1 LTAVVEELPIGTNL
15 ALYQFLWMLISGAL
29 HNSRGAMFPALKSIG
44 LSDEETRRAWAAM
57 RYGSWQTKELLE
69 TWRKYV
75 AEQGEW
81 QASRY
86 GGYYTK
92 AVDITAYWRPTL
104 KGLKSKHYRQ
114 EADKALPAVVLG
126 LVGRVGRVGQQRM
139 ALLTDLVRVDLKD
152 PSKTA
157 CQTKLLQQVAEHLA
171 ADEMPVLDA
180 GFKLQALFQ
189 AGLERF
195 VVRLAKNFTAR
206 RNFLPEYEFGRPD
219 EYGEIVRP
227 LARSYDGKLIPATP
241 PDRVEAW
248 QQQGLELRAE
258 FWDNLV
264 LPECKPSAENPTFT
278 VVAVYDP
285 RFENPWLLACPLHW
299 SGADFCGC
307 YQDRWPIEQLPLAAK
322 HMVGAHRQFVFAKQS
337 CYRLPELSLLAGS
350 MLTYL
355 AATLPPIPTGFWD
368 RQPKGTPGRL
378 RRWLGRTAFL
388 DLQPGSKGR
397 IRKKSS
403 LTAHLPKGILGHRR
417 SKQPALA

>member
-1 LTAVVEELPIGTNL
+1 LTAVVEKLHIGTNL

-29 HNSRGAMFPALKSIG
+29 HDSRGAIFPALKSIG
-44 LSDEETRRAWAAM
+44 LKDEEVRRAWAAL
-57 RYGSWQTKELLE
+57 RYGSWQTEELLE

-86 GGYYTK
+86 AGYYPK

-104 KGLKSKHYRQ
+104 KGLKSKHYRE
-114 EADKALPAVVLG
+114 EADKALPAVVFG

-157 CQTKLLQQVAEHLA
+157 CQSKLLQQVAEHLA
-171 ADEMPVLDA
+171 VDEMPVLDG
-180 GFKLQALFQ
+180 GFKLKALVQ

-206 RNFLPEYEFGRPD
+206 RNFLPAYEFGRPA
-219 EYGEIVRP
+219 EYGDIVRP
-227 LARSYDGKLIPATP
+227 LARTYDSKPIPATP
-241 PDRVEAW
+241 PDRVETW
-248 QQQGLELRAE
+248 HQGGLALRAE
-258 FWDNLV
+258 FWDDLV
-264 LPECKPSAENPTFT
+264 LVDCKPSAENQTFT
-278 VVAVYDP
+278 VVAIYDP
-285 RFENPWLLACPLHW
+285 RFENPWLLACPLQLG
-299 SGADFCGC
+299 GADFWGC

-322 HMVGAHRQFVFAKQS
+322 HMVGAQRQFVSAKES

-378 RRWLGRTAFL
+378 RRWLGRTTFS
-388 DLQPGSKGR
+388 DLRPLLNSR
-397 IRKKSS
+397 IRKKSAV
-403 LTAHLPKGILGHRR
+403 TAHLPKGILGHRR

>member
-1 LTAVVEELPIGTNL
+1 
-15 ALYQFLWMLISGAL
+15 MSGAL
-29 HNSRGAMFPALKSIG
+29 HHSRGALFPALKSIG
-44 LSDEETRRAWAAM
+44 LSDEETRRAWAAL
-57 RYGSWQTKELLE
+57 RYGTWQTEELLE
-69 TWRKYV
+69 AWMKYV

-92 AVDITAYWRPTL
+92 AVDVTAYWRPTL

-114 EADKALPAVVLG
+114 EADKALPAVVFG
-126 LVGRVGRVGQQRM
+126 LVGRVGRVGQQRL
-139 ALLTDLVRVDLKD
+139 ALLTDLVRVDLKN

-157 CQTKLLQQVAEHLA
+157 CQNKLLQQVAENLA
-171 ADEMPVLDA
+171 VDEMPVLDA
-180 GFKLQALFQ
+180 GFKLQAVIQ
-189 AGLERF
+189 AGLKRF

-206 RNFLPEYEFGRPD
+206 RNFLPEYEFGRPA
-219 EYGEIVRP
+219 EYGDIVRP

-241 PDRVEAW
+241 PDRVETW
-248 QQQGLELRAE
+248 QQHELELRAE
-258 FWDNLV
+258 FWDELV
-264 LPECKPSAENPTFT
+264 LAECKPSAENQTFT
-278 VVAVYDP
+278 VVAIYDP
-285 RFENPWLLACPLHW
+285 CFENPWLLACPLQL
-299 SGADFCGC
+299 SGADFWGC

-322 HMVGAHRQFVFAKQS
+322 HMVGAHRQFVFAKAC

-368 RQPKGTPGRL
+368 RQPKSTPGRL
-378 RRWLGRTAFL
+378 RRWLGRTTFS
-388 DLQPGSKGR
+388 DLRPVSKGR

>member
-1 LTAVVEELPIGTNL
+1 
-15 ALYQFLWMLISGAL
+15 
-29 HNSRGAMFPALKSIG
+29 
-44 LSDEETRRAWAAM
+44 
-57 RYGSWQTKELLE
+57 
-69 TWRKYV
+69 
-75 AEQGEW
+75 
-81 QASRY
+81 
-86 GGYYTK
+86 
-92 AVDITAYWRPTL
+92 
-104 KGLKSKHYRQ
+104 
-114 EADKALPAVVLG
+114 
-126 LVGRVGRVGQQRM
+126 
-139 ALLTDLVRVDLKD
+139 LLTDLVRVDLQD

-157 CQTKLLQQVAEHLA
+157 CQSKLLQQVVAHLA

-180 GFKLQALFQ
+180 GFKLQALIQ
-189 AGLERF
+189 AGLKRF

-227 LARSYDGKLIPATP
+227 LARSYDGKQIPATP
-241 PDRVEAW
+241 PDRVATW
-248 QQQGLELRAE
+248 QERGLELRAE

-264 LPECKPSAENPTFT
+264 LPERKPSAENQTFT

-285 RFENPWLLACPLHW
+285 RFENPWLLACPLPM
-299 SGADFCGC
+299 SGADFWGC

-322 HMVGAHRQFVFAKQS
+322 HMVGAHRQFVFAQES

-378 RRWLGRTAFL
+378 RRWLGRTTFS
-388 DLQPGSKGR
+388 DLQPVCKGR

-403 LTAHLPKGILGHRR
+403 LTTHLPKGILGHRR

>member
-1 LTAVVEELPIGTNL
+1 
-15 ALYQFLWMLISGAL
+15 MLISGAL
-29 HNSRGAMFPALKSIG
+29 HNSRGAIFPALKAIG
-44 LSDEETRRAWAAM
+44 LSDEETRRSWAAM
-57 RYGSWQTKELLE
+57 RYGAWKTGKLLE

-81 QASRY
+81 QAARY
-86 GGYYTK
+86 AGYYTK

-126 LVGRVGRVGQQRM
+126 LIGRVGRVGSQRM
-139 ALLTDLVRVDLKD
+139 ALLTDVVRVDLKD

-157 CQTKLLQQVAEHLA
+157 CQTQLLQQVVEHLA
-171 ADEMPVLDA
+171 EDEMPVLDA
-180 GFKLQALFQ
+180 GFKLQALIQ
-189 AGLERF
+189 AGLQRF

-219 EYGEIVRP
+219 EYGEMVRP
-227 LARSYDGKLIPATP
+227 LPRSYAGKLIPATP
-241 PDRVEAW
+241 PDRVETW
-248 QQQGLELRAE
+248 QACELELLAN

-264 LPECKPSAENPTFT
+264 LPECKPSAENQTFT
-278 VVAVYDP
+278 VAAVYDP
-285 RFENPWLLACPLHW
+285 RFEDPWLLACPLQI
-299 SGADFCGC
+299 SGADFWGC

-322 HMVGAHRQFVFAKQS
+322 HMVGAHRQFVFAKAC

-378 RRWLGRTAFL
+378 RRWLGQTTFS
-388 DLQPGSKGR
+388 DLRPGSQGR